1 MKLGVR
7 ERDED
12 NELSV
17 WMRMMKREDWKGLVG
32 RRGEE
37 RREREGEREGGGKG
51 RGLLAGICW
60 LVARETSI
68 VAAGGP

>member
-1 MKLGVR
+1 M
-7 ERDED
+7 ER
-12 NELSV
+12 
-17 WMRMMKREDWKGLVG
+17 VG
-32 RRGEE
+32 GEE
-37 RREREGEREGGGKG
+37 RREREREGGGKR

>member
-1 MKLGVR
+1 MDADDE
-7 ERDED
+7 ER
-12 NELSV
+12 
-17 WMRMMKREDWKGLVG
+17 GLERVG
-32 RRGEE
+32 EEERRGE
-37 RREREGEREGGGKG
+37 REREGEREGGGKG

>member
-1 MKLGVR
+1 MDADDE
-7 ERDED
+7 ERG
-12 NELSV
+12 
-17 WMRMMKREDWKGLVG
+17 WKGLVG
-32 RRGEE
+32 RRGE
-37 RREREGEREGGGKG
+37 REREGGGKR

>member
-1 MKLGVR
+1 MDADDE
-7 ERDED
+7 ERG
-12 NELSV
+12 
-17 WMRMMKREDWKGLVG
+17 WKGLVG
-32 RRGEE
+32 RREE
-37 RREREGEREGGGKG
+37 RKGGGKG

>member
-1 MKLGVR
+1 MDADDE
-7 ERDED
+7 ER
-12 NELSV
+12 
-17 WMRMMKREDWKGLVG
+17 GLERVG
-32 RRGEE
+32 GEERRGEE
-37 RREREGEREGGGKG
+37 REREREREGGGKG

>member
-1 MKLGVR
+1 MDADDE
-7 ERDED
+7 ER
-12 NELSV
+12 
-17 WMRMMKREDWKGLVG
+17 GLERVG
-32 RRGEE
+32 GEERRGEE
-37 RREREGEREGGGKG
+37 REREREREREEGGKG